1 MISGAE
7 CLLLFT
13 IVSHRLRRPFCHPLR
28 PLGRTS
34 PVPEYAR
41 AYPCAKGAYSPP
53 QSPQIDLGRST
64 MRRCSSEHEPRRN
77 KRYIGSIRTKSIQ
90 HDQPQRARVED
101 SIFCETNINVEVIN
115 TQIAYERYRYGMHE
129 PRLCL
134 RPGFRFAPQYIV
146 KHRGVLPRI
155 GKDRA
160 SDCASELRF
169 RIFKQRDG
177 DDLRTIR
184 YLELDNFDLMRSD
197 EASPAS
203 DQNSPCAPA

>member
-53 QSPQIDLGRST
+53 NPHRSDLGRST
-64 MRRCSSEHEPRRN
+64 IRRCSSEHEPRRN
-77 KRYIGSIRTKSIQ
+77 KMYIGSIRTESMQ

-101 SIFCETNINVEVIN
+101 SIFCETNINGKVIN
-115 TQIAYERYRYGMHE
+115 TQIANERYVMERKERSLGLAE
-129 PRLCL
+129 
-134 RPGFRFAPQYIV
+134 PGFASHGQYWM
-146 KHRGVLPRI
+146 GPGLLPRI
-155 GKDRA
+155 G
-160 SDCASELRF
+160 S
-169 RIFKQRDG
+169 
-177 DDLRTIR
+177 
-184 YLELDNFDLMRSD
+184 
-197 EASPAS
+197 
-203 DQNSPCAPA
+203 